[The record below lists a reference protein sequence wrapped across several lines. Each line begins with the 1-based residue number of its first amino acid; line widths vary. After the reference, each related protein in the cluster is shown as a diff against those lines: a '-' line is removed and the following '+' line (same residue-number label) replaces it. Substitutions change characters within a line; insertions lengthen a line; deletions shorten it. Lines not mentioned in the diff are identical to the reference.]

1 MKDIGFPL
9 PIGRTGATLA
19 ALTLAVFHAACTSNM
34 DSQAARSEFSS
45 KQRSITN
52 SRGSTSGAQ
61 GAASPSTSITT
72 APTGDVVLST
82 QEPVDLSQQQARAAS
97 ELASQ
102 HEQSA
107 QSLLRAASR
116 SSWAALRAHAVEAS
130 AANATLLAELV
141 PAALADSNRGVR
153 FVACMAIAERPVP
166 DLAIFVQP
174 LLQDESL
181 SVRAAA
187 TLALARCGKKIDPS
201 PIAAMVFSNDP
212 EVRANAYLVLGELG
226 NPSAIPMI
234 RDSLGKGLELVNPLR
249 VRLIDLSAAEAL
261 VKLGDQRE
269 VEPIRAALF
278 APPEQMELTAV
289 ACGAVGRLKDE
300 PARPMLERL
309 LAVDGQ
315 ARRSPEIRL
324 SAALALVELGGSRDA
339 ALAVAREYVTNADG
353 RIRALVATLL
363 GRLRSPQAV
372 EALAALVRDSD
383 PTVQVA
389 AAGGLDAAEFGEPQ
403 TP

>member
-1 MKDIGFPL
+1 
-9 PIGRTGATLA
+9 
-19 ALTLAVFHAACTSNM
+19 M
-34 DSQAARSEFSS
+34 DAQSARGEFSS

-52 SRGSTSGAQ
+52 ARGASSTGQ
-61 GAASPSTSITT
+61 AASGNATQFGSSLVTPQSGEVT
-72 APTGDVVLST
+72 LST

-130 AANATLLAELV
+130 ASNAALLAELV

-153 FVACMAIAERPVP
+153 FVACMAIAERPTP
-166 DLAIFVQP
+166 DLSIFIQP
-174 LLQDESL
+174 LLQDESA

-187 TLALARCGKKIDPS
+187 TLALARCGKKVDPS
-201 PIAAMVFSNDP
+201 PIAAMVFANDP

-234 RDSLGKGLELVNPLR
+234 RDSLGKGLELINPLR
-249 VRLIDLSAAEAL
+249 VRLIDLAAAEAL

-278 APPEQMELTAV
+278 APPEQMELTVV
-289 ACGAVGRLKDE
+289 ACSAIGRLKDE

-309 LAVDGQ
+309 LSVDGQ

-324 SAALALVELGGSRDA
+324 SAALALVELGGSTDA
-339 ALAVAREYVTNADG
+339 AFAVAREYMVNADG
-353 RIRALVATLL
+353 RVRALVASLL

-389 AAGGLDAAEFGEPQ
+389 AAGGLDAAEFGEPN